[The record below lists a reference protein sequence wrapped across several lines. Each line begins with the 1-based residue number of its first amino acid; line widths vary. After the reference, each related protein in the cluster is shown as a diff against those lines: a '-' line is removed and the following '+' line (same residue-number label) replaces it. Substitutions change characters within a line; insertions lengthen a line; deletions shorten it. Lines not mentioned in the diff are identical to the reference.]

1 MPDQPKRMQLKQVKL
16 ITALLLLIP
25 FLGQAQISRKKWKA
39 YRKEYTLAIGAS
51 NFLGELGGANRIGS
65 HAYKDLEI
73 SQTRYAAA
81 LGFRYKIS
89 QTFALHTK
97 ITYGRVTGDDKL
109 TTEFFRNYR
118 NLNFRSNIWELSENL
133 ELNFLKEQVG
143 HRYRLRGVRG
153 IRNLEISAYGFIG
166 VGVFYFNP
174 KGQLGDKWYSLQPL
188 GTEGQ
193 GSVPS
198 RKKYKRI
205 QMCIPLGLG
214 IKYAIDRNW
223 SVGLE
228 FGLRY
233 TFTDYI
239 DDVSKTYAEL
249 DDPTAAALA
258 DKSQTEVYGQN
269 YSYITD
275 PGQQRGDPRYNDA
288 YMFAMFSINYKIK
301 TGRVNYP
308 MF

>member
-1 MPDQPKRMQLKQVKL
+1 MNQKRAKL
-16 ITALLLLIP
+16 IIAMLLFTP
-25 FLGQAQISRKKWKA
+25 FLGYSQISKKKWKA
-39 YRKEYTLAIGAS
+39 FRIEYTVGLGAS
-51 NFLGELGGANRIGS
+51 NFLGELGGANQIGT
-65 HAYKDLEI
+65 HAFRDLEL
-73 SQTRYAAA
+73 SQTRWAAA
-81 LGFRYKIS
+81 VGFRYKLT
-89 QTFALHTK
+89 QTFGLHTK
-97 ITYGRVTGDDKL
+97 FTYARLTGDDRL

-118 NLNFRSNIWELSENL
+118 NLSFRTSIYELSENL
-133 ELNFLKEQVG
+133 EISFLKDQVG

-153 IRNLEISAYGFIG
+153 IRNVEISAYGFLG

-174 KGQLGDKWYSLQPL
+174 KGKLGDQWVALQPL

-193 GSVPS
+193 GNPNYPS

-205 QMCIPLGLG
+205 QACVPIGLG
-214 IKYAIDRNW
+214 IKYSLNRNW
-223 SVGLE
+223 SLGLE

-239 DDVSKTYAEL
+239 DDVSKTYADL
-249 DDPTAAALA
+249 SDSDDPRAPLLA
-258 DKSQTEVYGQN
+258 DKSQTEIYGNN
-269 YSYITD
+269 YSYITE

-288 YMFAMFSINYKIK
+288 YMFAVFTLNYKLK

>member
-1 MPDQPKRMQLKQVKL
+1 MNQKHAKL
-16 ITALLLLIP
+16 IIAILLFTP
-25 FLGQAQISRKKWKA
+25 FLGYSQISKKKWKA
-39 YRKEYTLAIGAS
+39 YRIEYTIGLGAS
-51 NFLGELGGANRIGS
+51 NFLGELGGANQIGT
-65 HAYKDLEI
+65 HAFRDLEL
-73 SQTRYAAA
+73 SQTRYAADV
-81 LGFRYKIS
+81 GFRYKIS

-97 ITYGRVTGDDKL
+97 FTYGKLVGDDKL

-118 NLNFRSNIWELSENL
+118 NLSFRTSIYELSENL
-133 ELNFLKEQVG
+133 ELSFLKDQVG

-153 IRNLEISAYGFIG
+153 IKNVEISAYGFIG

-174 KGQLGDKWYSLQPL
+174 KGKLDDKWYALQPL

-193 GSVPS
+193 GTVAS
-198 RKKYKRI
+198 RKRYKRI
-205 QMCIPLGLG
+205 QACVPIGLG

-223 SVGLE
+223 SIGLE

-258 DKSQTEVYGQN
+258 DKSHENDIYGNQYN
-269 YSYITD
+269 YITQ

-288 YMFAMFSINYKIK
+288 YMFALFNLNYKIK